1 MSKKLILA
9 LVVLVSLFKFGLA
22 EAQVVINEIMY
33 APANGES
40 EWVEILNSGSDSI
53 DLSDW
58 RFFNNK
64 ESSAPLRLQKGSAV
78 LLAGGYATITTTA
91 GWSSFS
97 GTVFSSSQFSL
108 PNDSSKYSTYKAI
121 SNSEKQIIDSV
132 TYATSTSTSGTGNS
146 LSKISGSWVS
156 AISTP
161 GAANQNSSGS
171 SNEEENLD
179 SNDDEEEDTLATSE
193 MAPKLQKPKV
203 QIVSPKIVHI
213 GVPFTI
219 EGKGTGTLGEKLT
232 RGRYYWNFDDGDFRE
247 VKATITEKFTHT
259 YFYSGDYIITF
270 EHYPD
275 VFTDTPDAMAE
286 LTIKALEPKILI
298 SRVGEAND
306 FFIELTNSTG
316 HNANISD
323 WILISDHRVFTFPKN
338 TTLSS
343 NKKMTISPKVSGFS
357 IEDKSTLKLMTPERE
372 VVFKYMSSS
381 VPQNK
386 VAVKK
391 SSFTATKEEKPLITA
406 KNLTATSI
414 LGQNKKTSDSS
425 SSIVPIVFLL
435 FVGASA
441 GGGYFIRRRRS
452 IPQIS
457 DDDFEILD
465 E

>member
-22 EAQVVINEIMY
+22 EAGVIINEIKY
-33 APANGES
+33 SPS
-40 EWVEILNSGSDSI
+40 TKQWVEIYNDGDSIVDLTQYKILDAGAAVNGHGISLCSKQLSPHSYAIIAKVPEDFSGSAFALCKSPLGIKSTADDTVVLKIGSDSI
-53 DLSDW
+53 DTVSVS
-58 RFFNNK
+58 
-64 ESSAPLRLQKGSAV
+64 EGSA
-78 LLAGGYATITTTA
+78 T
-91 GWSSFS
+91 
-97 GTVFSSSQFSL
+97 
-108 PNDSSKYSTYKAI
+108 N
-121 SNSEKQIIDSV
+121 
-132 TYATSTSTSGTGNS
+132 GNS
-146 LSKISGSWVS
+146 LQLINNSWSG
-156 AISTP
+156 ATPTP
-161 GAANQNSSGS
+161 GTANQNSSGS
-171 SNEEENLD
+171 SNEEEIIN
-179 SNDDEEEDTLATSE
+179 SGDDEDEEDSTTTSKTI
-193 MAPKLQKPKV
+193 PKLQKLKV
-203 QIVSPKIVHI
+203 QIISPKIIHL

-259 YFYSGDYIITF
+259 YFYPGDYTITLLY
-270 EHYPD
+270 YPD
-275 VFTDTPDAMAE
+275 VFTDVPDATAE
-286 LTIKALEPKILI
+286 VTIKALEPKILI
-298 SRVGEAND
+298 SRVGEVGD

-357 IEDKSTLKLMTPERE
+357 IEDKSSLKLMTPERE
-372 VVFKYMSSS
+372 VVFEYMSSS
-381 VPQNK
+381 VLQNK
-386 VAVKK
+386 VAAKK
-391 SSFTATKEEKPLITA
+391 SSSVAKTEEKPFITA
-406 KNLTATSI
+406 ENLTATSI

-441 GGGYFIRRRRS
+441 GGVYFIRRRRS

>member
-22 EAQVVINEIMY
+22 EAQVVINEFVSD
-33 APANGES
+33 PSSGS
-40 EWVEILNSGSDSI
+40 EWIELLNISSSEINLNGWKWTELASPGTETEREGSPKNLTGVVGAGEVFVFELKSALNNQGDSI
-53 DLSDW
+53 GLYNGTNLEDRVTFGKVNGFSKDLDVP
-58 RFFNNK
+58 
-64 ESSAPLRLQKGSAV
+64 AKGKSGA
-78 LLAGGYATITTTA
+78 LI
-91 GWSSFS
+91 S
-97 GTVFSSSQFSL
+97 GTWKTNQEPTKGQKNPSSS
-108 PNDSSKYSTYKAI
+108 
-121 SNSEKQIIDSV
+121 
-132 TYATSTSTSGTGNS
+132 
-146 LSKISGSWVS
+146 
-156 AISTP
+156 
-161 GAANQNSSGS
+161 S
-171 SNEEENLD
+171 SNEEEISD
-179 SNDDEEEDTLATSE
+179 SSDDEDEEDSATTSE
-193 MAPKLQKPKV
+193 TTPKLQKPKV

-259 YFYSGDYIITF
+259 YFYPGDYTITLLY
-270 EHYPD
+270 YPD
-275 VFTDTPDAMAE
+275 VFTDVPDATAE

-298 SRVGEAND
+298 SRVGEVGD

-357 IEDKSTLKLMTPERE
+357 IEDKSSLKLMTPERE
-372 VVFKYMSSS
+372 VVFEYMSSS
-381 VPQNK
+381 VPQTK
-386 VAVKK
+386 VTVKK
-391 SSFTATKEEKPLITA
+391 SSSVAKTEEKPFVTA
-406 KNLTATSI
+406 KNLTATTI

-435 FVGASA
+435 FIGASA
-441 GGGYFIRRRRS
+441 GGGYFLRRRRN
-452 IPQIS
+452 IS
-457 DDDFEILD
+457 
-465 E
+465 

>member
-22 EAQVVINEIMY
+22 EAQVVINEFVSDPSSGKEWIELL
-33 APANGES
+33 NTSSS
-40 EWVEILNSGSDSI
+40 EINLNNWKWTELTSPSTETE
-53 DLSDW
+53 
-58 RFFNNK
+58 K
-64 ESSAPLRLQKGSAV
+64 ESSLKSLTGV
-78 LLAGGYATITTTA
+78 VGAGGVFVFEL
-91 GWSSFS
+91 SSALNNRGDSIGLYNGTNLEDRVTFGEVNDFSKDLDAPAKGKSGALIS
-97 GTVFSSSQFSL
+97 GTWKTNQEPTRGQKNPSSS
-108 PNDSSKYSTYKAI
+108 
-121 SNSEKQIIDSV
+121 
-132 TYATSTSTSGTGNS
+132 
-146 LSKISGSWVS
+146 
-156 AISTP
+156 
-161 GAANQNSSGS
+161 S
-171 SNEEENLD
+171 SNEEVL
-179 SNDDEEEDTLATSE
+179 SSDEEEEISE
-193 MAPKLQKPKV
+193 SEKQTAPKLQKPKV

-259 YFYSGDYIITF
+259 YFYPGDYTITLLY
-270 EHYPD
+270 YPD
-275 VFTDTPDAMAE
+275 VFTDVPDATAE

-298 SRVGEAND
+298 SRVGEVGD

-357 IEDKSTLKLMTPERE
+357 IEDKSSLKLMTPERE
-372 VVFKYMSSS
+372 VVFEYMSSS
-381 VPQNK
+381 VPQTK

-391 SSFTATKEEKPLITA
+391 SSSVAKTEEKPFVTA

-414 LGQNKKTSDSS
+414 LGQNKKTSGSS
-425 SSIVPIVFLL
+425 SPIVPIVFLL

-441 GGGYFIRRRRS
+441 GGVYFIRRRRN